1 MDALFNNAGPSYLPS
16 ACKIVFIKCWISPL
30 WPTSTGARVQAGQQQ
45 HPGGP
50 DPGPGHR
57 GHHCSSWPRQGSHPA
72 SCPLLCCGHYP
83 ASCPP
88 PRQCPVLTRAQPHC
102 DLSSEWLL
110 RAGSCNANMLICLEC
125 FLVCMKIEGGSNP
138 RKVLFLFILFC
149 VTFIALAFSPK
160 LTIRYLFCQHSG
172 FYCYKCRDTQV
183 WIVWKMKQYFPKLLK
198 TFC

>member
-1 MDALFNNAGPSYLPS
+1 MPP
-16 ACKIVFIKCWISPL
+16 ACKIVFIKCRTSPL
-30 WPTSTGARVQAGQQQ
+30 WPTSTGARVQAGQHQQ
-45 HPGGP
+45 PGGP

-57 GHHCSSWPRQGSHPA
+57 GHHFSS
-72 SCPLLCCGHYP
+72 CHYP

-110 RAGSCNANMLICLEC
+110 RAGSCNENMLICLEC

-149 VTFIALAFSPK
+149 VTFIALALSPR